1 MSKRFMNKR
10 KTVTSIIAVAL
21 TAVIIFGGTFAWQS
35 ISQEALNEVAATR
48 NPGGRLHDDFVDI
61 TYDLDGNKNYNT
73 MTFNK
78 DVYVENFTSYA
89 DNGVQ
94 VFARVRLDEYMEL
107 GKNAGVAGNTTA
119 KSVVDGATL
128 DNKDSWTTH
137 VPGENSVFNDKD
149 PFHEYWNWDIITDE
163 AAANNGIVD
172 YLPTYNKNKDSLE
185 ADINGT
191 FDKDFSDYTKYT
203 EGQVVTGK
211 YEIVDN
217 DVNDVD
223 ELDNDYVDL
232 NAVIEGDQVLGENYN
247 QHVTVEQKDHTV
259 EKSLSAY
266 VITMAQWEA
275 LPDDE
280 KTGDFWVW
288 DEDGW
293 AYWANPINPETA
305 TGVLLNGIS
314 RKENVI
320 NEDWYYAIN
329 VVAQFITKDD
339 IGKENN
345 NGFYDLTEGKA
356 PSDKA
361 LLLLNEIGVDVTF
374 EVDNAEEL
382 KEALAHGGNVILNSD
397 VTIDTNLVV
406 SADTTLDLNGHTI
419 SNTADIYN
427 VDNKVWSLIS
437 VQGADTTLTINGG
450 NITAKENDCFAIDV
464 RDGAKVIIN
473 GGNYVGNISA
483 VYVHSGSAL
492 INGGTFS
499 IQQPN
504 TTAGEGAHD
513 QMINAYDE
521 NYADGTADI
530 TICGGTFYGFNPTD
544 ANDAELVPTGFT
556 VSNTDGV
563 YTVSKTETE

>member
-1 MSKRFMNKR
+1 MSKVFMNKR

-61 TYDLDGNKNYNT
+61 TYDSQGNKKYDT

-107 GKNAGVAGNTTA
+107 GENAGVAENTTA

-137 VPGENSVFNDKD
+137 VPGKDSVFNDKD
-149 PFHEYWNWDIITDE
+149 PFHEYWNWDIITDK
-163 AAANNGIVD
+163 AAADDGIVD

-191 FDKDFSDYTKYT
+191 FDKEFSDYTKYT
-203 EGQVVTGK
+203 EGQVITGK

-217 DVNDVD
+217 DDNDVD
-223 ELDNDYVDL
+223 ELDNDHVDL
-232 NAVIEGDQVLGENYN
+232 NAVIEGTQVLGENYN
-247 QHVTVEQKDHTV
+247 QHVTVEKKDHTV

-275 LPDDE
+275 LPDAE

-339 IGKENN
+339 IGIENN

-419 SNTADIYN
+419 SNTDNIYN

-450 NITAKENDCFAIDV
+450 NFTAKENDCFAVDV

-473 GGNYVGNISA
+473 DGNFVGNISA

-499 IQQPN
+499 IKQPN

-521 NYADGTADI
+521 NYANGTADI
-530 TICGGTFYGFNPTD
+530 TICGGTFYGFNPTA
-544 ANDAELVPTGFT
+544 ANDAELVPIGYS
-556 VSNTDGV
+556 VSDTDGV
-563 YTVSKTETE
+563 YTVSKTEAE